1 MSVRDVQCDDSR
13 GERKQVRITVAS
25 GKGGV
30 GKSGLVINL
39 AAAAAA
45 AGYTVAILD
54 TDTDQHSCV
63 EWRQAGGKLEVIKA
77 DPADVPRVLQRL
89 INVDF
94 VVIDTCGAVLASHTA
109 AIDCADLVLIPLSTS
124 ARERAPALRTFKK
137 AYARGRTIRFV
148 LSLVDPSA
156 TEDRLE
162 GRRAEVS
169 SAVKCYLDSAILSR
183 FFMKTVNT
191 RRVPLRD
198 AMDQGGSAF
207 TQRSTLRS
215 RIEFEALLEEIVT
228 IIRTP
233 ETI

>member
-1 MSVRDVQCDDSR
+1 MPVRDVQVD
-13 GERKQVRITVAS
+13 GHGKRKQARITIAS

-63 EWRQAGGKLEVIKA
+63 EWRQAGGRIDVIKV
-77 DPADVPRVLQRL
+77 DPADVLGALQRL
-89 INVDF
+89 TTVDV
-94 VVIDTCGAVLASHTA
+94 VVIDTCGAVLAAHIA

-124 ARERAPALRTFKK
+124 ARDRGPALRTFKK
-137 AYARGRTIRFV
+137 ATARGRPLRFV

-156 TEDRLE
+156 TEDRLD
-162 GRRAEVS
+162 GSQAEVS
-169 SAVKCYLDSAILSR
+169 SAIRGYLDNAVLSR
-183 FFMKTVNT
+183 FFMKTVIT

-198 AMDQGGSAF
+198 AMDVGGTAF
-207 TQRSTLRS
+207 TQRFTLRS
-215 RIEFEALLEEIVT
+215 RNEFESLFEEIAT
-228 IIRTP
+228 IIRIT